1 MEAMGEAWPLWET
14 GECVTVW
21 DAGLDTGFSYLTSQ
35 DFSRVPCDVLIIL
48 ALTYKVA
55 KTK

>member
-21 DAGLDTGFSYLTSQ
+21 DAGLDTGLQLSNLSG
-35 DFSRVPCDVLIIL
+35 L
-48 ALTYKVA
+48 
-55 KTK
+55 